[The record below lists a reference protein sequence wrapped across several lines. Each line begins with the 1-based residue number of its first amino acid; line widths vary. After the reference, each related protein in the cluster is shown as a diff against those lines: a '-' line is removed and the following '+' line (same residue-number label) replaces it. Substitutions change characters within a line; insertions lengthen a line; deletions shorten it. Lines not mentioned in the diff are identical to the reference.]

1 MLTPSFDRLEEA
13 IDQITSALLA
23 RDLERLPSLNAASD
37 RHLAVL
43 FSQIARMNNA
53 GIRLDEF
60 EQDRYNGLMGKMEVN
75 LELVREHMSETAQVK
90 DIVAAAT
97 SWDDVAHLCSVAP
110 EMLEV
115 A

>member
-23 RDLERLPSLNAASD
+23 RDLERLPFLNAASD

-43 FSQIARMNNA
+43 ISQISRMNNA
-53 GIRLDEF
+53 GIRLDEG
-60 EQDRYNGLMGKMEVN
+60 EQDRYNTLLGKMVVN
-75 LELVREHMSETAQVK
+75 LEMVREHMCETAQVK
-90 DIVAAAT
+90 DVVSAAK
-97 SWDDVAHLCSVAP
+97 SWEDVAHLCSEMP

-115 A
+115 S

>member
-23 RDLERLPSLNAASD
+23 RDLERLPTLNAASD
-37 RHLAVL
+37 GHLAVL
-43 FSQIARMNNA
+43 FTQISRMNNA
-53 GIRLDEF
+53 GIRLDEV
-60 EQDRYNGLMGKMEVN
+60 EQDRYNDLLGKMEVN
-75 LELVREHMSETAQVK
+75 LELVREHMSETAQLK
-90 DIVAAAT
+90 DVVAAAK

-110 EMLEV
+110 AMLEV